1 VLDIKNIHSA
11 YFIGIGGIGM
21 SAIARF
27 FNSIGIEVS
36 GYDKTKTALTDELI
50 REGIKIHFEDNVK
63 LIPNIPDIVVYTPA
77 VPKDHSELSYYRE
90 NDFTVKKRSE
100 VLGDITSRYFTIAV
114 AGTHGK
120 TSISTMISH
129 ILFSSGRKITSFV
142 GGISKNF
149 KTNFINNTGS
159 DVVIVEADEYDRSFL
174 TLNPDIAVISSI
186 DADHLDI
193 YGTKEN
199 MEVSFRMFAGKIKND
214 GSLIVKNNI
223 NLENTGNH
231 KIYKYSLKDECQYYA
246 KNIRIIDSSFIFDLV
261 HPNGQISNIKAG
273 APGNHNIENAVVAA
287 AVCLQMK
294 VDEKEIKKAIESYSG
309 VCRRFDYQINTK
321 EFVYIDDYA
330 HHPEELKAIISA
342 VKELYPTRKITG
354 VFQPHLYSRTHDF
367 ADDFAKSLNL
377 LDEVILLDIYPAR
390 ELPIEGI
397 TSEWLLNKIETS
409 NKCLVQ
415 KPDLV
420 ATLKIKKPGILL
432 TLGAGDIDQFI
443 EPIKKAF
450 EN

>member
-1 VLDIKNIHSA
+1 
-11 YFIGIGGIGM
+11 
-21 SAIARF
+21 
-27 FNSIGIEVS
+27 
-36 GYDKTKTALTDELI
+36 
-50 REGIKIHFEDNVK
+50 
-63 LIPNIPDIVVYTPA
+63 
-77 VPKDHSELSYYRE
+77 
-90 NDFTVKKRSE
+90 
-100 VLGDITSRYFTIAV
+100 
-114 AGTHGK
+114 
-120 TSISTMISH
+120 
-129 ILFSSGRKITSFV
+129 
-142 GGISKNF
+142 
-149 KTNFINNTGS
+149 
-159 DVVIVEADEYDRSFL
+159 
-174 TLNPDIAVISSI
+174 
-186 DADHLDI
+186 
-193 YGTKEN
+193 
-199 MEVSFRMFAGKIKND
+199 MFAGKIKND

-420 ATLKIKKPGILL
+420 ATLKIKKPEILL